1 MPVRTKANI
10 RHFIWK
16 LRLRSVNPLLLP
28 SYFRVCYSHVEFKYR
43 TFLVSLFSLT
53 MANAPPPPPPAAI
66 PTRHIKLT
74 TVKGKHVDCIEAPFF
89 GNCRDVEDFQKL
101 NRVGE
106 GTYGVVYR
114 VKDSRTKQ
122 IVALKKIRMER
133 ETDGM
138 PVSSLREISI
148 LKRMKHQNIVNVT
161 DVAVGPRLESIFL
174 VMEYCE
180 QDLGSLLDMVTT
192 PYTASEIK
200 CLMLQLLRG
209 LEYCHSHSIIHRDLK
224 MSNLLL
230 TSTGLLKIADFG
242 LARTLSLPGKPMTPN
257 VVTLWYRAP
266 EVLFGDTNYT
276 TAVDLWSAGC
286 IMGELMQHKPLL
298 PGNTEQAQ
306 LDLIVKLLGA
316 PNETIWPGFNKLPSA
331 KVLVMPKQSYSNIK
345 EVFPRWSEQTLSLFA
360 GLLTYN
366 PKSRLNVKQALVH
379 PYFQETPRAQD
390 PSLLPTYPEVRNQ
403 LAERER

>member
-1 MPVRTKANI
+1 MAESPQSTPRT
-10 RHFIWK
+10 
-16 LRLRSVNPLLLP
+16 
-28 SYFRVCYSHVEFKYR
+28 
-43 TFLVSLFSLT
+43 
-53 MANAPPPPPPAAI
+53 
-66 PTRHIKLT
+66 IKLT
-74 TVKGKHVDCIEAPFF
+74 TVKGTAIDCKESPFF
-89 GNCRDVEDFQKL
+89 GKCRDVEDFEKL

-114 VKDSRTKQ
+114 VVDKKTKQ

-148 LKRMKHQNIVNVT
+148 LKRMRHQNIVNVT

-180 QDLGSLLDMVTT
+180 QDLGSLLDMVPT
-192 PYTASEIK
+192 PYTPSEIK
-200 CLMLQLLRG
+200 CLMLQLLKG

-230 TSTGLLKIADFG
+230 TSSGLLKIADFG

-266 EVLFGDTNYT
+266 EVLFGDSNYT
-276 TAVDLWSAGC
+276 TAIDLWSAGC

-306 LDLIVKLLGA
+306 LDMIVKLLGS
-316 PNETIWPGFNKLPSA
+316 PNDTIWPGFSKLPSA
-331 KVLVMPKQSYSNIK
+331 KMLILPKQSFSNIK
-345 EVFPRWSEQTLSLFA
+345 EVFPRYSENTLALLA

-366 PKSRLNVKQALVH
+366 PRSRFNVKQAMAH
-379 PYFQETPRAQD
+379 PYFQEAPRAQD

-403 LAERER
+403 LAERESKRRAYEEERRKRSMKEDHDTARKRR

>member
-1 MPVRTKANI
+1 MTEPTQT
-10 RHFIWK
+10 
-16 LRLRSVNPLLLP
+16 RSITL
-28 SYFRVCYSHVEFKYR
+28 S
-43 TFLVSLFSLT
+43 
-53 MANAPPPPPPAAI
+53 
-66 PTRHIKLT
+66 
-74 TVKGKHVDCIEAPFF
+74 TVKGTQVECNELPFY
-89 GNCRDVEDFQKL
+89 GNCRDVEDFEKL

-114 VKDSRTKQ
+114 VRDTKTKQ

-180 QDLGSLLDMVTT
+180 QDLGSLLDMVPT
-192 PYTASEIK
+192 PYSASEIK
-200 CLMLQLLRG
+200 CLMLQLLKG

-276 TAVDLWSAGC
+276 TSIDLWSAGC

-306 LDLIVKLLGA
+306 LDLIVKLLGS
-316 PNETIWPGFNKLPSA
+316 PNDSIWPGFNKLPSS
-331 KVLVMPKQSYSNIK
+331 KLLVLPKQTYNSIK
-345 EVFPRWSEQTLSLFA
+345 QVFPRFSENTLGLLA

-366 PKSRLNVKQALVH
+366 PKTRLTVKQALAH
-379 PYFQETPRAQD
+379 PYFQESPRAQD

>member
-1 MPVRTKANI
+1 MSTSEMDNVTRTM
-10 RHFIWK
+10 K
-16 LRLRSVNPLLLP
+16 L
-28 SYFRVCYSHVEFKYR
+28 
-43 TFLVSLFSLT
+43 
-53 MANAPPPPPPAAI
+53 A
-66 PTRHIKLT
+66 
-74 TVKGKHVDCIEAPFF
+74 TVKGTQIDCVESPFY
-89 GNCRDVEDFQKL
+89 GSCRDVDDFEKL

-114 VKDSRTKQ
+114 VKDTKTKQ

-138 PVSSLREISI
+138 PISSLREISI

-161 DVAVGPRLESIFL
+161 DVAVGSRLESIFL

-180 QDLGSLLDMVTT
+180 QDLGSLLDMVLT
-192 PYTASEIK
+192 PYSPSEIK

-266 EVLFGDTNYT
+266 EILFGESNYT

-306 LDLIVKLLGA
+306 LDLIVKLLGT
-316 PNETIWPGFNKLPSA
+316 PNEDIWPGFSKLPCA
-331 KVLVMPKQSYSNIK
+331 RLLILPKQSYNNIK
-345 EVFPRWSEQTLSLFA
+345 ECFPRFSEQTLALLT

-366 PKSRLNVKQALVH
+366 PRSRLTVKQALNH
-379 PYFQETPRAQD
+379 PYFNESPRAQD

>member
-1 MPVRTKANI
+1 MTESPQVSRT
-10 RHFIWK
+10 
-16 LRLRSVNPLLLP
+16 
-28 SYFRVCYSHVEFKYR
+28 
-43 TFLVSLFSLT
+43 
-53 MANAPPPPPPAAI
+53 
-66 PTRHIKLT
+66 IKLS
-74 TVKGKHVDCIEAPFF
+74 TVKGTQIECNESPFY
-89 GNCRDVEDFQKL
+89 GNCRDVEDFEKL

-114 VKDSRTKQ
+114 VRDTRTKQ

-180 QDLGSLLDMVTT
+180 QDLGSLLDMVPT
-192 PYTASEIK
+192 PYTPSEIK

-230 TSTGLLKIADFG
+230 TFTGVLKIADFG

-276 TAVDLWSAGC
+276 TAIDLWSAGC

-306 LDLIVKLLGA
+306 LDLIVKLLGS
-316 PNETIWPGFNKLPSA
+316 PNDSIWPGFSKLPSA
-331 KVLVMPKQSYSNIK
+331 KALVLPTQSYNNIK
-345 EVFPRWSEQTLSLFA
+345 EVFPRYSENTLGLLA
-360 GLLTYN
+360 ALLTYN
-366 PKSRLNVKQALVH
+366 PKTRFTVKQAIAH
-379 PYFQETPRAQD
+379 PYFQESPRAQD
-390 PSLLPTYPEVRNQ
+390 PALLPTYPEVRNQ

>member
-1 MPVRTKANI
+1 MTDST
-10 RHFIWK
+10 HT
-16 LRLRSVNPLLLP
+16 P
-28 SYFRVCYSHVEFKYR
+28 SSI
-43 TFLVSLFSLT
+43 SLF
-53 MANAPPPPPPAAI
+53 
-66 PTRHIKLT
+66 
-74 TVKGKHVDCIEAPFF
+74 TVKEKQVECKEAPFY
-89 GNCRDVEDFQKL
+89 GSCRDVEDFEKL

-114 VKDSRTKQ
+114 VRDTKTKQ

-180 QDLGSLLDMVTT
+180 QDLGSLLDMVST
-192 PYTASEIK
+192 PYTPSEIK
-200 CLMLQLLRG
+200 CLMLQLLKG

-230 TSTGLLKIADFG
+230 TSSGLLKIADFG
-242 LARTLSLPGKPMTPN
+242 LARTLSLPLKPMTPN

-266 EVLFGDTNYT
+266 EVLFGDTFYT
-276 TAVDLWSAGC
+276 TAIDLWSAGC
-286 IMGELMQHKPLL
+286 IMGELMQHKPLM

-306 LDLIVKLLGA
+306 LDLIVKLLGS
-316 PNETIWPGFNKLPSA
+316 PNESIWPDFSKLPSA
-331 KVLVMPKQSYSNIK
+331 KALVLPTQNYNSIK
-345 EVFPRWSEQTLSLFA
+345 EVFPRYSEQTLSLLA

-366 PKSRLNVKQALVH
+366 PKNRLNVKQALAH
-379 PYFQETPRAQD
+379 PYFQESPRAQD

-403 LAERER
+403 LTERESKRRAHEEERKRRAAKDDANTFHNKRRK

>member
-1 MPVRTKANI
+1 MAESPQSTPRT
-10 RHFIWK
+10 
-16 LRLRSVNPLLLP
+16 
-28 SYFRVCYSHVEFKYR
+28 
-43 TFLVSLFSLT
+43 
-53 MANAPPPPPPAAI
+53 
-66 PTRHIKLT
+66 IKLT
-74 TVKGKHVDCIEAPFF
+74 TVKGTTVDCKESPFF
-89 GNCRDVEDFQKL
+89 GKCRDVEDFEKL

-114 VKDSRTKQ
+114 VVDKKTKQ

-148 LKRMKHQNIVNVT
+148 LKRMRHQNIVNVT

-180 QDLGSLLDMVTT
+180 QDLGSLLDMVPT
-192 PYTASEIK
+192 PYTPSEIK
-200 CLMLQLLRG
+200 CLMLQLLKG

-230 TSTGLLKIADFG
+230 TSSGLLKIADFG
-242 LARTLSLPGKPMTPN
+242 LARTLSLPGKAMTPN

-266 EVLFGDTNYT
+266 EVLFGDSYYT
-276 TAVDLWSAGC
+276 TAIDLWSAGC

-306 LDLIVKLLGA
+306 LDMIVKLLGS
-316 PNETIWPGFNKLPSA
+316 PNDKIWPGFDKLPAA
-331 KVLVMPKQSYSNIK
+331 KMLVLPKQSFSNIK
-345 EVFPRWSEQTLSLFA
+345 EVFPRYSENTLALLA

-366 PKSRLNVKQALVH
+366 PRSRFNVKQAMAH
-379 PYFQETPRAQD
+379 PYFQEAPRAQD

-403 LAERER
+403 LAERESKRRAYEEERRKRSIKEDHDTARKRR